1 MMTIIRSLMLTSLL
15 SVSIASARKF
25 ENWPYERLFNKAD
38 IVVIATSDKTAANE
52 IQWIEPIFDSQH
64 FVGID
69 TTLHIQT
76 VLKGSASKVIKVQH
90 FKYARKATRLED
102 GPRFISFFSSPI
114 SIDVKSANSSA
125 PQLKELT
132 SRRMSLHNKPEYL
145 VFLKQLDDGTYEPIS
160 GQIDPT
166 FSVRALLSV
175 ESLKQ

>member
-1 MMTIIRSLMLTSLL
+1 MMTIIRTLMFTSLL
-15 SVSIASARKF
+15 SVSIASARKI

-38 IVVIATSDKTAANE
+38 IVVIATSEKTTDNE
-52 IQWIEPIFDSQH
+52 IQWTEPIFDSQH

-76 VLKGSASKVIKVQH
+76 VLKGSASKVIKVH
-90 FKYARKATRLED
+90 HYKYARKSTRLED
-102 GPRFISFFSSPI
+102 GPRFISFFSSPV
-114 SIDVKSANSSA
+114 SIDLESANSTA
-125 PQLKELT
+125 PELKELT
-132 SRRMSLHNKPEYL
+132 SIRISVHNKPEYL
-145 VFLKQLDDGTYEPIS
+145 VFLKQRDDGNYEPIS